1 MEQPESALL
10 SITKHNGVKS
20 FLKAEYI
27 LFLILMFYK
36 FSSKIHE
43 RFIKGG
49 DENGRDI
56 LNHENKNLPSKIILP
71 HCAF

>member
-20 FLKAEYI
+20 FLKAQYYF
-27 LFLILMFYK
+27 LFLGMFYK

-43 RFIKGG
+43 KFIKGR
-49 DENGRDI
+49 DENGKDI
-56 LNHENKNLPSKIILP
+56 LNHENKNLLSKMILP